1 MDFSP
6 LDAPRGASPEAH
18 ETPGA
23 DALILEDEAGAR
35 GEGSGLRR
43 VPRRRWL
50 ASGALALAA
59 LAVLVIVLAES
70 SSPTR
75 AARGAGVP
83 AGETTATVMRRT
95 LSESATV
102 DGTLGYGGELEV
114 YDRLAGTY
122 TWLPAVGAHIHRG
135 GMLFRLDEKPV
146 VLMYGSVPAYRA
158 LKEGVSA
165 GVDVAELNANLID
178 LGYDPYG
185 AIADR
190 KSFSAATAEAVRR
203 WQEAEGLPQTGE
215 VELGRI
221 AFAPGAQ
228 RVTAVHVSLGQD
240 PPGASP
246 SEPQSGRSSEPRSGQ
261 PGSTA
266 PGELS
271 EPPSSGGSTPESRSR
286 GSKAH
291 SKSSKSHE
299 PSGGRLPRKRASKT
313 SLPSSSHEADKTPR
327 REEAGG
333 NPSSKG
339 GNQAAGGAP
348 AASGGEAVLS
358 TTSTQQIVKLK
369 VKPEQQQLAHVGERV
384 TVLLPGGGTVPGR
397 ITSVGTVAS
406 SSTESPGGERGGGES
421 GETTIAVT
429 VTLDRRVAHLDQAPV
444 SVELVKSIRREVLTV
459 PATALI
465 GTAGGGYAI
474 EALESG
480 RRTVVPVSPGMFSG
494 GYVQVEGPRV
504 HEGMTVIESE

>member
-1 MDFSP
+1 MDFSQS
-6 LDAPRGASPEAH
+6 DAPRGAAPEAH
-18 ETPGA
+18 EAPGA
-23 DALILEDEAGAR
+23 DALIVEEEAGAR
-35 GEGSGLRR
+35 DSSGLRR
-43 VPRRRWL
+43 LPRRRWL
-50 ASGALALAA
+50 ASGALALAV
-59 LAVLVIVLAES
+59 LAVLVLMLAES
-70 SSPTR
+70 SSPKR

-135 GMLFRLDEKPV
+135 GTLFRLDEKPV

-158 LKEGVSA
+158 LEEGVSA
-165 GVDVAELNANLID
+165 GLDVAELNANLID

-185 AIADR
+185 AIVDR

-203 WQEAEGLPQTGE
+203 WQKAEGLPQTGE

-246 SEPQSGRSSEPRSGQ
+246 SEPPSGRSSE
-261 PGSTA
+261 
-266 PGELS
+266 
-271 EPPSSGGSTPESRSR
+271 
-286 GSKAH
+286 
-291 SKSSKSHE
+291 
-299 PSGGRLPRKRASKT
+299 PRKRASKT
-313 SLPSSSHEADKTPR
+313 SPPSSSHEADKTPR
-327 REEAGG
+327 SKEASGSPGSRGG
-333 NPSSKG
+333 NEAVG
-339 GNQAAGGAP
+339 GGPAAG
-348 AASGGEAVLS
+348 GGEAVLS
-358 TTSTQQIVKLK
+358 TTSMQQIVRLE
-369 VKPEQQQLAHVGERV
+369 VKPEQQRLAHVGERV

-397 ITSVGTVAS
+397 IASVGTVAS
-406 SSTESPGGERGGGES
+406 SSKESPEGERGAGGGGES